1 LAGKHDNGHILI
13 VDDQR
18 EICDLVQE
26 YLASEGYRVSTAYD
40 GAGMRRV
47 IAQDPVDLVILDLM
61 LPGEDGLTLARSLRE
76 ESSVGIII
84 LTGRGETVDRIIGLE
99 MGADDYLPKPFHLR
113 ELLARVKSVLRRAST
128 RSADRQG
135 ASRPRARFAGWN
147 LDLSTRE
154 LLSPAGEE
162 VRLTTGEFDLL
173 SAFVNNAN
181 QVLSRDRLL
190 DLARNREAGP
200 FDRTID
206 VQVGRLRRKLED
218 DPQRPT
224 MIKTVRGSGY
234 IFTPS
239 VEVT

>member
-1 LAGKHDNGHILI
+1 MAGEHDNGHILI

-26 YLASEGYRVSTAYD
+26 YLSSEGYRVSTAHD

-84 LTGRGETVDRIIGLE
+84 LTGRGETADRIIGLE

-128 RSADRQG
+128 RSADRQA
-135 ASRPRARFAGWN
+135 ASRARARFAGWN

-154 LLSPAGEE
+154 LLSPSGEE

-173 SAFVNNAN
+173 TAFVNNAN
-181 QVLSRDRLL
+181 QVLTRDRLL